1 MERRRFDVE
10 GEKSKVSTL
19 DDKERSGE
27 VKSGREEDE
36 GRIQENVGKG
46 KGMEVRKERGKF
58 EEREGNGGR
67 KDGS

>member
-1 MERRRFDVE
+1 MEE
-10 GEKSKVSTL
+10 EKSKVSTL

-27 VKSGREEDE
+27 VKSGREEGE
-36 GRIQENVGKG
+36 GRIQENVGRG
-46 KGMEVRKERGKF
+46 KRMEVRKERGKF